1 VKIREVRA
9 ADAPRILEFI
19 QKYFPEEEALM
30 GTRPEGFR
38 RMVHRIFRWDTR
50 FLLGLLRLFGRP
62 VFNYFVIE
70 EDGQLVASTMLTY
83 EGPSG
88 YISMVV
94 VDPAHRRHGFAQQLL
109 ERARA
114 TSERRGKQFVA
125 LDVLAHN
132 APAIALYERLGY
144 RRLRSSGFM
153 VLDSTDALVQ
163 RPEPISPSIRPFRPS
178 DADALVRIV
187 RAANPAEVEKV
198 LPTRPGELRG
208 SSLIDRVLEADVA
221 GWVIDRGNGPEGWIR
236 ASVSQMSEAA
246 NVSRPIVAP
255 TVEPALAVA
264 LVRTAGS
271 WCAARRPGRVLS
283 MITEENRLGRAA
295 LEGAG
300 FHEAL
305 AAYTLYR
312 PVA

>member
-1 VKIREVRA
+1 MKVRELRA
-9 ADAPRILEFI
+9 ADAPRILEFL

-38 RMVHRIFRWDTR
+38 RLIHRVFRWDTR
-50 FLLGLLRLFGRP
+50 FLLGLFRLLGRP
-62 VFNYFVIE
+62 IFNYFVIE
-70 EDGQLVASTMLTY
+70 EDGRLVASTMLTY

-88 YISMVV
+88 YVSMVV
-94 VDPAHRRHGFAQQLL
+94 VDPAYRRRGFAQTLL

-114 TSERRGKQFVA
+114 TSERRGKKFVA

-144 RRLRSSGFM
+144 RRLRASGFM
-153 VLDSTDALVQ
+153 VLDSTDALVA
-163 RPEPISPSIRPFRPS
+163 RPEPSSPAIRPFRLT
-178 DADALVRIV
+178 DADAIVAIV
-187 RAANPAEVEKV
+187 RERNPAEVERV
-198 LPTRPGELRG
+198 LPMRTGELRG
-208 SSLIDRVLEADVA
+208 SSLIDRVLEAQVA
-221 GWVIDRGNGPEGWIR
+221 AWVIDRGKGAEGWIR
-236 ASVSQMSEAA
+236 ATVTQMSDAS

-255 TVEPALAVA
+255 TVEPELAVS

-271 WCAARRPGRVLS
+271 WCAARRPGRILS
-283 MITEENRLGRAA
+283 MITEENQLGRAA

-300 FHEAL
+300 FHEAI
-305 AAYTLYR
+305 ASYTLYR